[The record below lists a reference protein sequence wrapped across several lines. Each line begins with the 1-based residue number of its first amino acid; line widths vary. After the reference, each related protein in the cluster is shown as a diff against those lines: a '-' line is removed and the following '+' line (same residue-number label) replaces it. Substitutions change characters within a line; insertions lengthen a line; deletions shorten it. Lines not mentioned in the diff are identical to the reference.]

1 MIYLK
6 WLRKKEGIKQNELA
20 ERLNVSRTTVS
31 MWENESS
38 LPGYDTLESLS
49 KIFGEPISLI
59 VQPIVEWDEEAQ
71 KLYNRLSSNEE
82 RIDFLDKN
90 GIPCHLAKF
99 YHMEKSRI
107 NLKKKS
113 RIPVLGYVKGGNPE
127 TAFEEIIG
135 YEEITEEMMH
145 SGEYFGLI
153 VKGDSMEPRFTEGD
167 TVIVRKQ
174 PSADSGNI
182 IVAMIGESDATIK
195 KVIIDEKGMIL
206 QPLNPAYK
214 PKYFSKEDI
223 RTLPV
228 TVLGK
233 VVELRAKF

>member
-6 WLRKKEGIKQNELA
+6 WLRKKLGVKQEDLA
-20 ERLNVSRTTVS
+20 KKLKVSRTTIS

-38 LPGYDTLESLS
+38 LPGYDTLNALSDILGESIAL
-49 KIFGEPISLI
+49 L
-59 VQPIVEWDEEAQ
+59 VQPITQWSDDLQNQYDLLE
-71 KLYNRLSSNEE
+71 SNVDK
-82 RIDFLDKN
+82 IDFMDKN
-90 GIPCHLAKF
+90 GVPYHLAKF
-99 YHMEKSRI
+99 YHMEKDRQTA
-107 NLKKKS
+107 KKRT

-127 TAFEEIIG
+127 MAYEEVIG
-135 YEEITEEMMH
+135 YEEVTEEMMH

-174 PSADSGNI
+174 PSADTGS
-182 IVAMIGESDATIK
+182 IVVALIGESEATIK
-195 KVIIDEKGMIL
+195 RLIIDEKGMML

-223 RTLPV
+223 KNLPV
-228 TVLGK
+228 TLIGK